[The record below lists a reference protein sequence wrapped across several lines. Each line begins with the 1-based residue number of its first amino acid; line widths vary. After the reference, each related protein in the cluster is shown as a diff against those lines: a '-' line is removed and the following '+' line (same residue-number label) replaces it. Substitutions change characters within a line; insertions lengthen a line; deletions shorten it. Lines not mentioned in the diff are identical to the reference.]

1 MTLAYP
7 IALHDLKSTSLFIPW
22 LQVIANFNKSVQQ
35 QCTYHTGANKT
46 EITGSLLGA
55 YTQAND
61 PATLEKGANILQC
74 KYKHGHKKALLAEV
88 AEC

>member
-1 MTLAYP
+1 MAYQ
-7 IALHDLKSTSLFIPW
+7 IALRDLKSIPLFIPRF
-22 LQVIANFNKSVQQ
+22 QVIANFDKSVQQ
-35 QCTYHTGANKT
+35 QCTYHTEANKT

-61 PATLEKGANILQC
+61 PATHEKGANVLQC

-88 AEC
+88 A